1 MEGEV
6 FCSLP
11 SVWTSFHMVRISVT
25 QDGEPHGSP
34 TVPPEGPHSFSVL
47 SIILDTCYHLCA
59 SHLMVTEWLLLSH
72 IRKKGG
78 ALGKAQPPVH
88 FPFRKQNFHWA
99 HGADPLSEPRPVTA
113 LFPDR
118 AVLFSVAP
126 RQGQGQLGQGTSN
139 DLEKRAKKGRLGEVA
154 SEEPFTASHSNLMS
168 YVPHTKT

>member
-113 LFPDR
+113 LPTRKMESGNTEFEPCWSCFEW
-118 AVLFSVAP
+118 LCVA
-126 RQGQGQLGQGTSN
+126 
-139 DLEKRAKKGRLGEVA
+139 AWA
-154 SEEPFTASHSNLMS
+154 HSTLL
-168 YVPHTKT
+168 